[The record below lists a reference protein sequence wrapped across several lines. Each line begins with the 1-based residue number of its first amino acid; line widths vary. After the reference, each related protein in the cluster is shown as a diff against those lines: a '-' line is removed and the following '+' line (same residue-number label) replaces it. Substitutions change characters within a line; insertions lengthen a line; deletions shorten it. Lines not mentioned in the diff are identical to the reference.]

1 MLVETVSKCLLLIKP
16 DLKLTTVMPPGMAQ
30 KFGVTTS
37 LAQACTAVGFRGDI
51 GYQTFLYSNIIEVR
65 RVFMFLIERLP
76 KETEKVTL
84 TQSIDKVTL
93 IENEIAR
100 NISQQLSSVWLPQFC
115 IRKNKTLTL
124 ETNARK
130 FCPKRLYIP
139 NASLND
145 VKQEIREYWVKSSP
159 TIFQQTKSNN
169 LLPSIIHTNDLEI
182 FQPSGNGTSIRILQK
197 NNKIQEVNISAS
209 NSEIVEEITKEVKLI
224 QISSKES
231 PLDILNTEI
240 ETLKKVIEENVT
252 EKNELE
258 QKCDEMNIMK
268 REIETQLIELK
279 DERKIKE
286 RISILLENPETNIK
300 KMETVLSATVDRMN
314 NLTEKWEEHRIP
326 LVEALEKSKQKYAS
340 KNSKA
345 IQIVEQIKST
355 QEKCDEISED
365 LKIKTILHTKLI
377 KEFEKGNKNISRNS
391 YTSRILEIIGNIRK
405 QRNDIDKILKDTREL
420 QKEINNISG
429 QLERQFTVTEDLIYR
444 TAKKDEYSKKSYKLL
459 ATLHSDCNELITL
472 VQDTGAI
479 QREIRELEEQIDT
492 EKMKN
497 VASNLERITADL
509 KQMEKESREIQI

>member
-1 MLVETVSKCLLLIKP
+1 
-16 DLKLTTVMPPGMAQ
+16 
-30 KFGVTTS
+30 
-37 LAQACTAVGFRGDI
+37 
-51 GYQTFLYSNIIEVR
+51 
-65 RVFMFLIERLP
+65 MFLIERLP

-84 TQSIDKVTL
+84 TQSVGNSNLQNFINRKKIILNLIYFPDKVTL

-100 NISQQLSSVWLPQFC
+100 NISHQLSSVWLPQFC
-115 IRKNKTLTL
+115 VRKNKTLTL
-124 ETNARK
+124 EKNTRK

-139 NASLND
+139 NASLKE

-169 LLPSIIHTNDLEI
+169 LLPSIIHTNDLELI
-182 FQPSGNGTSIRILQK
+182 NPSVSSPERKLQPNKTNVLLNGQEVIKDSTKTDEL
-197 NNKIQEVNISAS
+197 IQEISKDVQIMKIVN
-209 NSEIVEEITKEVKLI
+209 
-224 QISSKES
+224 KES

-240 ETLKKVIEENVT
+240 EKLKKVIEENVT
-252 EKNELE
+252 EKNSLE
-258 QKCDEMNIMK
+258 EKFDETKMTKNQ
-268 REIETQLIELK
+268 IETELIQLK

-300 KMETVLSATVDRMN
+300 KMETVLTATVDRMK
-314 NLTEKWEEHRIP
+314 NLSEQWEEHRIP
-326 LVEALEKSKQKYAS
+326 LVEALQKSKEKYAT

-345 IQIVEQIKST
+345 IQILEQIKST
-355 QEKCDEISED
+355 QEKCEEISED
-365 LKIKTILHTKLI
+365 LKVKSIQHTKLV
-377 KEFEKGNKNISRNS
+377 KEFEKINRNISRNS

-405 QRNDIDKILKDTREL
+405 QKNDIDKILKDTREL

-429 QLERQFTVTEDLIYR
+429 QLDRQFTVTEDLIYR
-444 TAKKDEYSKKSYKLL
+444 TAKRDEYSKKSYKLL
-459 ATLHSDCNELITL
+459 ATLHSDCNELIIL

-492 EKMKN
+492 EKTKN